1 MAIFNVFT
9 TTTTTAS
16 TTGPAGTYFT
26 TTFTNDLA
34 LILIKKIKKREMSRQ
49 SNNNKRNHMC
59 SPMAVSPSDIS
70 GNDWRGPVNSSPAA
84 DCMSDVN
91 FVANFLSRNY
101 RWANPVVEK
110 SIA

>member
-16 TTGPAGTYFT
+16 ATGPAGTYFT

-34 LILIKKIKKREMSRQ
+34 LILIKKREMSRQ
-49 SNNNKRNHMC
+49 SNNNKQNHMC

-101 RWANPVVEK
+101 RWANPVLEK